1 MLNEAE
7 AIAYVARLA
16 VIERTPGHDKATI
29 MVGPFTAFTL
39 IGALQLATRHP
50 DFSAVQADLVGSVID
65 QLKPLFAGTP
75 GEMLLGLGDEPAF
88 DVPSGCRYPDGPH
101 DSRCGP
107 GDHPA
112 FR

>member
-1 MLNEAE
+1 MLSETEAV
-7 AIAYVARLA
+7 AYVARLMA
-16 VIERTPGHDKATI
+16 IERTPGHDKAYI
-29 MVGPFTAFTL
+29 GVGPFTAFTI
-39 IGALQLATRHP
+39 IGALQLATRQP
-50 DFSAVQADLVGSVID
+50 GFSAAQADLINDVIG

-75 GEMLLGLGDEPAF
+75 GELLLRLGDEPAF
-88 DVPSGCRYPDGPH
+88 DVPAGCRYPDGPH